1 MALDVAPVE
10 TVAVPSFSGA
20 LKEAL
25 MTSRRVIPPVVV
37 FMVIGIFLLLV
48 VFIGDKFFN
57 LKPPAETGIS
67 RGSNVV
73 NPSSEAGSNTTPVV
87 GLPTQPPRDTAAE
100 ELAAAMSRAESALGK
115 CDRCKT
121 KLDKLT
127 SLVTGWNNVTKEIE
141 TNDTGKRIA
150 VSPVSVRTYLE
161 VMKPTQAYAD
171 EGQIGRLRERLRL
184 LQVIPNTAKEKQE
197 RGYSESKAWA
207 DGMAELD
214 TDIRKETAILESG
227 LGLINSLLDSVPK
240 ASVETPTLAAAI
252 AAERKKRNDEKLAL
266 IQNKEAEAI
275 KIGNEQVAEARKRAV
290 ETDKKLEAKKALD
303 EAMAKEDKAKK
314 EKLREKAKSDEVKKY
329 LGHFFVESYYQPT
342 SFDKIGSARY
352 LWVERTDEKLPMSY
366 RKLVGL
372 GATADKIE
380 GLNAINMISG
390 AYGVYNSDKYDRP
403 LIRGEIEPDRW
414 TNDKH
419 EFLRKARDLLKE
431 LGPILVEEG
440 LLSP

>member
-37 FMVIGIFLLLV
+37 FVVIGTFLLLV
-48 VFIGDKFFN
+48 VFIGVQFFN
-57 LKPPAETGIS
+57 LKPPAETANS

-73 NPSSEAGSNTTPVV
+73 NPSSEAGSNTTPVA
-87 GLPTQPPRDTAAE
+87 GLPAQPPRDTSAE

-115 CDRCKT
+115 CDRCKS

-127 SLVTGWNNVTKEIE
+127 SLVTDWNSVTKEIE

-214 TDIRKETAILESG
+214 TDIRKETAVLESG

-290 ETDKKLEAKKALD
+290 ETEKKLEAKKALD
-303 EAMAKEDKAKK
+303 DATAKEDKAKK
-314 EKLREKAKSDEVKKY
+314 EKLREKAQSEEVKKY
-329 LGHFFVESYYQPT
+329 LGNFFVESYYQPKKVDT
-342 SFDKIGSARY
+342 TYPRLDIY
-352 LWVERTDEKLPMSY
+352 RTAKKQPMSY
-366 RKLVGL
+366 ASLVALGVLGEGMPGL
-372 GATADKIE
+372 YSLNMTFGARGTN
-380 GLNAINMISG
+380 NAGN
-390 AYGVYNSDKYDRP
+390 YDRP
-403 LIRGEIEPDRW
+403 LITAPAEPDEW
-414 TNDKH
+414 SNNHH
-419 EFLRKARDLLKE
+419 EFLQKARELLTE

-440 LLSP
+440 LLSK